1 MLNRETTERDS
12 ILKHLSTEQLENL
25 LSQDFDWSGEQEP
38 DVDEIMAIMEVIK
51 ERDAEAGQ
59 AAVDV
64 DAAWEDFRQ
73 NYQDQRPARGPTAL
87 RETESPHLNQS
98 SQSRS
103 PRKRFKATRYLVL
116 AALVGVLLCSAAE
129 AFGFHVFQALANWTA
144 ETFGFTA
151 PAEPAEADPFAQL
164 RSAVAHETTLPIVP
178 HYAPEG
184 TEETEDF
191 SVFERKACL
200 RIAGKYKIPDGEF
213 TIRVVVYENNVEDY
227 TGTYQKDATLLE
239 VYEVNGVK
247 HYFMSNYN
255 LNTAAWTNG
264 TVEAEIQGTVEPED
278 LKRMVDSIY
287 SEE

>member
-1 MLNRETTERDS
+1 MLNRETTERDP

-38 DVDEIMAIMEVIK
+38 DVDYIMAVMEVIR
-51 ERDAEAGQ
+51 ERDAEAGE

-64 DAAWEDFRQ
+64 DAAWEDFQQ
-73 NYQDQRPARGPTAL
+73 NYQNRQPASEPPAL

-98 SQSRS
+98 SQHKS
-103 PRKRFKATRYLVL
+103 PKKHFKATQYLVL
-116 AALVGVLLCSAAE
+116 AALVGVLLCGAAE
-129 AFGFHVFQALANWTA
+129 AFGFHVFQALASWTT
-144 ETFGFTA
+144 ETFGFTT

-191 SVFERKACL
+191 SVVEREACI
-200 RIAGKYKIPDGEF
+200 RIASIYKVPSGEF
-213 TIRVVVYENNVEDY
+213 SIRVAIYESNAEDY

-239 VYEVNGVK
+239 IYEVNGID
-247 HYFMSNYN
+247 HYLMSNHSAN
-255 LNTAAWTNG
+255 VVTWTNEN
-264 TVEAEIQGTVEPED
+264 VEILIQGD
-278 LKRMVDSIY
+278 LDVTLLKQMVDSIY
-287 SEE
+287 S